1 MTCYCF
7 RFRRYKELAADQA
20 IEIEHLRKRVAEL
33 EKQNAHL
40 AMLAAETGTGGKAA
54 PDLIQIATPGGVN
67 GVDGEG
73 GMGGVGGMGSVGG
86 AGGAGGEGGEGGARK
101 LKVCSSVPDSV
112 HSPAPPPT

>member
-1 MTCYCF
+1 M
-7 RFRRYKELAADQA
+7 
-20 IEIEHLRKRVAEL
+20 AEL

-54 PDLIQIATPGGVN
+54 PDLIQIATPGGAG
-67 GVDGEG
+67 GVGSV
-73 GMGGVGGMGSVGG
+73 GGVGGVGG
-86 AGGAGGEGGEGGARK
+86 AGGEGGEGGEGGARK

>member
-1 MTCYCF
+1 M
-7 RFRRYKELAADQA
+7 
-20 IEIEHLRKRVAEL
+20 AEL
-33 EKQNAHL
+33 EKQNAHI

-54 PDLIQIATPGGVN
+54 PDLIQIATLGGA
-67 GVDGEG
+67 
-73 GMGGVGGMGSVGG
+73 GGVGDVGGVRNGVGG

>member
-1 MTCYCF
+1 M
-7 RFRRYKELAADQA
+7 
-20 IEIEHLRKRVAEL
+20 AEL

-54 PDLIQIATPGGVN
+54 PDLIQIATLGGAGGVG
-67 GVDGEG
+67 GVS
-73 GMGGVGGMGSVGG
+73 GVGGMGG
-86 AGGAGGEGGEGGARK
+86 AGGEGGEGGEGGARK